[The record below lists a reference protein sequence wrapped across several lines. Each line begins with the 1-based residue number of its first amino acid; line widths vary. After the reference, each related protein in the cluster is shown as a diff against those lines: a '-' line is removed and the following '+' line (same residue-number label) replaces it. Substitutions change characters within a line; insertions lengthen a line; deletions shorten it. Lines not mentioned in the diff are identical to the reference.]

1 MKHRSSKVGSRQ
13 INVSAG
19 KGAGGLEEHAVWI
32 ILFLPRSYRS
42 SDLSDNL
49 NPGFDTNLVIP
60 IPLSIS
66 LGLDFDS
73 SSSLVGSILRVTTI
87 SKQQ

>member
-19 KGAGGLEEHAVWI
+19 EGAGGSSGTRCLDYI
-32 ILFLPRSYRS
+32 IPIKILQIIRSFS
-42 SDLSDNL
+42 LNL
-49 NPGFDTNLVIP
+49 GLDTNLVIP
-60 IPLSIS
+60 IRLSIS

-73 SSSLVGSILRVTTI
+73 SSSLIGSILRVTTI